1 METNNQT
8 ITTEN
13 KTSKIS
19 QGGIALIAG
28 GLIFIFLLALGSW
41 TDNRFGTH
49 LVLSSDLSSS
59 PDWFLYTIAV
69 IGSVTAIAGIV
80 LAILKPLGVFNLDEK
95 KERGLVIGS
104 VLLIGTAAFILALSS
119 ISFAAFNWQ
128 YFSSELSSS
137 KGISN
142 QAQAWMSLTIIAVVL
157 VIAFIIL
164 SMLNLINMEDKM
176 YRTLRN
182 SSVALVALG
191 WLVFNLCINSFGSM
205 GGDAEVLVQGLAGI
219 SLSNIGSVLNEKL
232 PELQTLSTIGEQLDY
247 ISSFTG
253 NELYTI
259 ITGNDAP
266 GKFDVV
272 AKNVI
277 KVWDDGTGAG
287 MMAIAAV
294 SPALKNLISNQ
305 GGLAN
310 LLHTISLPL
319 EVVGHLPTYLQS
331 FAKDGMIMGVNNS
344 ANSILIFTSLLGL
357 GLIGIPVYGV
367 LTYNSED
374 KTSIMFWGSIG
385 VIIAAFVL
393 YFILLLTPYMAAVE
407 EHGILES
414 LLLGE
419 FGGFAPGLIAQAGQQ
434 GGIHSAIVYFSPQYN
449 GTTVWWI
456 AEVITFIIPVVAFIT
471 AWLVTR
477 GSNSNNESASAE

>member
-13 KTSKIS
+13 KISKIS

-59 PDWFLYTIAV
+59 PEWFLITIAV
-69 IGSVTAIAGIV
+69 IGSMVALAGIA

-137 KGISN
+137 NGISN

-191 WLVFNLCINSFGSM
+191 WFVFNLCINSFGAM
-205 GGDAEVLVQGLAGI
+205 GGDANVLVENLTENLIGVKI
-219 SLSNIGSVLNEKL
+219 SLVGLGEILTNDQLASLADITAKDFYQTFLEDIIVNKIGVAGKWASAQLVFNSLWNKGTIPGVATL
-232 PELQTLSTIGEQLDY
+232 PFALGDLIHTIGNNAETLS
-247 ISSFTG
+247 
-253 NELYTI
+253 
-259 ITGNDAP
+259 
-266 GKFDVV
+266 
-272 AKNVI
+272 
-277 KVWDDGTGAG
+277 
-287 MMAIAAV
+287 
-294 SPALKNLISNQ
+294 Q
-305 GGLAN
+305 GGN
-310 LLHTISLPL
+310 
-319 EVVGHLPTYLQS
+319 YLQS
-331 FAKDGMIMGVNNS
+331 FAKEGMIMGVNNS

-385 VIIAAFVL
+385 VIIAAFAL

-419 FGGFAPGLIAQAGQQ
+419 FGGFAPGLIAQAGQP

-477 GSNSNNESASAE
+477 GSNSNNESAVAE